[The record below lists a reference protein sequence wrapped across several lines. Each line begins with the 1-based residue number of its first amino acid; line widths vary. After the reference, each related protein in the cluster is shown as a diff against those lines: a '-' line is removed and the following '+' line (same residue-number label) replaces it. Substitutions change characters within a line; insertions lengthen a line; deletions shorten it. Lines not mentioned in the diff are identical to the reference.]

1 MSEKQKEIWESLQ
14 KMRAEIEN
22 HTDLGWMLEA
32 IDKIINYLG
41 NLEIEKEVQ
50 KAEVTGIKEAN
61 RLLIEEIN
69 KKSELKSK

>member
-1 MSEKQKEIWESLQ
+1 MPQQQKEIWESLK
-14 KMRAEIEN
+14 KMRAEIED
-22 HTDLGWMLEA
+22 HTDLGWMLEV

-69 KKSELKSK
+69 KKSELKNK